1 VSFAALARSRC
12 SAHLFLLLPRSYSS
26 VPVYLPTFINEL
38 GYTSIRS
45 QVRVRRGLL
54 NHSPLTLS
62 SPQGLSA
69 PPYLVAWI
77 MALAIVYVS
86 DRLMVRGVFVCGMFC
101 VGASVSVPL
110 PAPLAHPRPQ
120 ASPAT

>member
-1 VSFAALARSRC
+1 
-12 SAHLFLLLPRSYSS
+12 

-101 VGASVSVPL
+101 VGASRSACLYQPSSPL
-110 PAPLAHPRPQ
+110 THQ